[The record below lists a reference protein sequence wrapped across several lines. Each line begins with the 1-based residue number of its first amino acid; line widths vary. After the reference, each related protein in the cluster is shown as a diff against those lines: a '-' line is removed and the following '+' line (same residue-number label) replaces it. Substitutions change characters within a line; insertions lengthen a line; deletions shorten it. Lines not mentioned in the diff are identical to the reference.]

1 MIRLLVGVVSATAGI
16 CWLATIPPTD
26 SAADLVIGMSLV
38 LVGFGLAGPA
48 IVEMLDET

>member
-1 MIRLLVGVVSATAGI
+1 
-16 CWLATIPPTD
+16 
-26 SAADLVIGMSLV
+26 LVIGMSLV